1 MLTKTTMIET
11 WSSNNGKFKKDL
23 VRYLHK
29 KDTEQTTKEHKAKID
44 ESEHEKLRF
53 PEIEDTTSKIVILEL
68 VTKFKRAIMDFEMLN
83 PRVQNELEVQ
93 NREE

>member
-1 MLTKTTMIET
+1 MIET

-53 PEIEDTTSKIVILEL
+53 PEIEDTTAKEVILEFL
-68 VTKFKRAIMDFEMLN
+68 TNFKRTIMDCELLIL
-83 PRVQNELEVQ
+83 RV
-93 NREE
+93 